1 MSQFSN
7 LKYTDPFHHRYYIT
21 ATGLE
26 TPIIL
31 INFFRQ
37 SSLWCNAH
45 ACKFSIATLSGL
57 QMMAFAA
64 EASSSSM
71 ESFTPL
77 GAIVIAE
84 EASIVQAAQEA
95 STSREQAG
103 EYTLL

>member
-1 MSQFSN
+1 
-7 LKYTDPFHHRYYIT
+7 
-21 ATGLE
+21 
-26 TPIIL
+26 
-31 INFFRQ
+31 
-37 SSLWCNAH
+37 
-45 ACKFSIATLSGL
+45 
-57 QMMAFAA
+57 MMAFAA

-103 EYTLL
+103 ENTLL